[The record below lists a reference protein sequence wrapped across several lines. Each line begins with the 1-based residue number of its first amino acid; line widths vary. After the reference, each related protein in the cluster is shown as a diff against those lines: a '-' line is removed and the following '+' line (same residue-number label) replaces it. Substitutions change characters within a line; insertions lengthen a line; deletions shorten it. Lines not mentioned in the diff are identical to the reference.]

1 VRQVTNE
8 VPLET
13 MLTLRQVVNFL
24 HVSMSTVRRWSDG
37 GMLKSYRVGPRGD
50 RRYLRNDVLRFLEES
65 ASHLRE
71 DKEMKDSSTGLL
83 VGGGSIPRKGAR
95 DG

>member
-1 VRQVTNE
+1 MKQEIRE
-8 VPLET
+8 APLET
-13 MLTLRQVVNFL
+13 MLTLRQVAHFL

-50 RRYLRNDVLRFLEES
+50 RRYLRDDVLRFLEES
-65 ASHLRE
+65 ALNLRE
-71 DKEMKDSSTGLL
+71 DKGMEEDRAGLP
-83 VGGGSIPRKGAR
+83 VGEGSIPRKGAR